1 MKSVIEEL
9 NETKKILI
17 ENKEFSMKDLAKKNK
32 AKINQLIKK
41 AAKINDDGLDG
52 DINDPLYA
60 IQTLLGVDSGD
71 EAGMY
76 FSDWDNESWDEMST
90 KEKEKALQKYVEHE
104 IKMDNFAGSKDSM
117 KDLAKKNKAKINQ
130 LIKKAAKMNDGLDGD
145 INDPLYDIQKLLG
158 VDSGDEAGMY
168 FSDWD
173 NESWDEMSTKEKE
186 KALQK
191 YVEYEIKMDDF

>member
-90 KEKEKALQKYVEHE
+90 KEKEKALQKYVE
-104 IKMDNFAGSKDSM
+104 
-117 KDLAKKNKAKINQ
+117 
-130 LIKKAAKMNDGLDGD
+130 
-145 INDPLYDIQKLLG
+145 
-158 VDSGDEAGMY
+158 
-168 FSDWD
+168 
-173 NESWDEMSTKEKE
+173 
-186 KALQK
+186 
-191 YVEYEIKMDDF
+191 YEIKMDDF